1 MNDIKEI
8 KQKLKEETER
18 IKNEARE
25 KILGYFLTAL
35 GLVAA
40 FAWNDAVKN
49 LIEFLFPLS
58 NNALIVKF
66 GYAIFITIIV
76 VILSIYL
83 TKLFKKNKEEK

>member
-1 MNDIKEI
+1 MNDVKEI
-8 KQKLKEETER
+8 KEKLKAETEK

-40 FAWNDAVKN
+40 FAWNDAVKS

-58 NNALIVKF
+58 NNALIAKF
-66 GYAIFITIIV
+66 GYAIFITLIV
-76 VILSIYL
+76 VIFSIYL
-83 TKLFKKNKEEK
+83 TRLLKKNENQK